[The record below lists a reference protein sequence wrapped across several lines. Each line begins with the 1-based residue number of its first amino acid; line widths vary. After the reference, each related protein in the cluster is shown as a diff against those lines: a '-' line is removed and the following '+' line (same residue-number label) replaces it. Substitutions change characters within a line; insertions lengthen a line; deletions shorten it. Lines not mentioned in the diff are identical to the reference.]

1 METGILKVVMFIVNS
16 FLPYL
21 WGMETK
27 PKPGQWT
34 CLSCSYRTY
43 EEWKLNYIFSHLWD
57 DLVLTVP
64 MRNGNSILSIL
75 LIFIKPVLTV
85 PMRNGNLDF
94 LSSMFH
100 TTQVLTVPMR
110 NGNQGLWHGIAPHPE
125 TCSYRTYEEWK
136 RTNNKVSSFYESR
149 FLPYLWGMETPLGAN
164 KPNCKARSYRT
175 YEEWK
180 PYCNH
185 AYYLMTYHRS
195 YRTYE
200 EWKLRFI
207 PTSDVCPIK
216 FLPYLWGMETT
227 PSAEG
232 QRLHFFR
239 SYRTYEEWK
248 PTSSELV
255 SKEAVVLTV
264 PMRNGNV

>member
-1 METGILKVVMFIVNS
+1 METVFSEFFQGKNPVGSYRTYEEWKLTWFQENVLIFRLVLTVPMRNGNQMMMSFIFILLNSSYRTYEEWKRNFSDSEKWIGGFLPYLWGMETGILKVVMFIVNS

-110 NGNQGLWHGIAPHPE
+110 NGNVKSL
-125 TCSYRTYEEWK
+125 RNKK
-136 RTNNKVSSFYESR
+136 RLT
-149 FLPYLWGMETPLGAN
+149 
-164 KPNCKARSYRT
+164 
-175 YEEWK
+175 
-180 PYCNH
+180 
-185 AYYLMTYHRS
+185 
-195 YRTYE
+195 
-200 EWKLRFI
+200 
-207 PTSDVCPIK
+207 K
-216 FLPYLWGMETT
+216 FLPYLWGMETILEVQCRT
-227 PSAEG
+227 IHPAFLPYLWGMETDTN
-232 QRLHFFR
+232 
-239 SYRTYEEWK
+239 YRCQ
-248 PTSSELV
+248 L
-255 SKEAVVLTV
+255 
-264 PMRNGNV
+264 